1 MVGGIVPLAE
11 VPKTTLVDGVIRRL
25 EELITSG
32 EWPVGSRVPPE
43 PELVR
48 ALGVS
53 RNTVREAVRALVHA
67 GLLDPR
73 PGDGTYVR
81 ADTGLDAALER
92 AARRWGALD
101 ALEVRS
107 MLERDAARLAAKR
120 RDADDLTAIGT
131 AFRRRQRAA
140 AGPERGREFVEAD
153 AAFHQAL
160 VAATH
165 NRVLIE
171 LYAHL
176 ADPLRQSVTEVLRAG
191 DDGTDASHRALADAI
206 EAGDPDAAEDAAT
219 GLLAIS
225 LAALGP
231 APDDGQ
237 EGDGRAADDRAADGP
252 AAADGQAPAAGTR

>member
-1 MVGGIVPLAE
+1 MPLAE
-11 VPKTTLVDGVIRRL
+11 IPKSTLVGTVITRL

-32 EWPVGSRVPPE
+32 EWPVGFRVPPE

-81 ADTGLDAALER
+81 ADTGLDAALQR

-101 ALEVRS
+101 AFEVRN
-107 MLERDAARLAAKR
+107 MLEGNAARLAAQR
-120 RDADDLTAIGT
+120 RNDADLDTIEMAL
-131 AFRRRQRAA
+131 RRRGGDDQA
-140 AGPERGREFVEAD
+140 FLEAD
-153 AAFHQAL
+153 AAFHQAV

-171 LYAHL
+171 LYSHL
-176 ADPLRQSVTEVLRAG
+176 ADPLRASVAEVHRVSGDPL
-191 DDGTDASHRALADAI
+191 DDGHHALARAI
-206 EAGDPDAAEDAAT
+206 RDGDPAAAELAAT
-219 GLLAIS
+219 GLITTS
-225 LAALGP
+225 LATLN
-231 APDDGQ
+231 
-237 EGDGRAADDRAADGP
+237 ADRDGP
-252 AAADGQAPAAGTR
+252 R

>member
-1 MVGGIVPLAE
+1 MPLTE
-11 VPKTTLVDGVIRRL
+11 IPKSTLVGTVITRL

-32 EWPVGSRVPPE
+32 EWPVGFRVPAE

-101 ALEVRS
+101 ALEVRD
-107 MLERDAARLAAKR
+107 MLERDAARLAAQR
-120 RDADDLTAIGT
+120 RNEVDLDAIEAALRHRAEVQLAHRTALPD
-131 AFRRRQRAA
+131 AA
-140 AGPERGREFVEAD
+140 DSADVADAVGSDGGNQAFVEAD
-153 AAFHQAL
+153 AAFHQAV

-171 LYAHL
+171 LYSHL
-176 ADPLRQSVTEVLRAG
+176 ADPLRASVAEVLRVSDSRL
-191 DDGTDASHRALADAI
+191 DDGHEALARAI
-206 EAGDPDAAEDAAT
+206 RDGDPAAAELAAT
-219 GLLAIS
+219 DLLAMS
-225 LAALGP
+225 LAALNADEEGP
-231 APDDGQ
+231 
-237 EGDGRAADDRAADGP
+237 R
-252 AAADGQAPAAGTR
+252 

>member
-1 MVGGIVPLAE
+1 MPLAE
-11 VPKTTLVDGVIRRL
+11 VPRTTLVDGVIRRL

-81 ADTGLDAALER
+81 ADTGLDTALER

-107 MLERDAARLAAKR
+107 MLERDAARLAARR
-120 RDADDLTAIGT
+120 RDAGDLTAIDA
-131 AFRRRQRAA
+131 AFRRRLRAA
-140 AGPERGREFVEAD
+140 SRANRDGEFVEAD
-153 AAFHQAL
+153 AAFHQAV

-191 DDGTDASHRALADAI
+191 DDGTDACHRALADAI
-206 EAGDPDAAEDAAT
+206 AAGDPDAAEDAAT

-231 APDDGQ
+231 SRDDAPAAGGRVPDD
-237 EGDGRAADDRAADGP
+237 DHAADDHAAD
-252 AAADGQAPAAGTR
+252 DGQAPAGETR

>member
-1 MVGGIVPLAE
+1 VPLAG
-11 VPKTTLVDGVIRRL
+11 VSKSTLVEGVISRL

-32 EWPVGSRVPPE
+32 EWPVGFRVPPE

-92 AARRWGALD
+92 AARQWGAID

-107 MLERDAARLAAKR
+107 MLERDAARLAAQR
-120 RDADDLTAIGT
+120 RDDAGMAAIEAALALMRVAETDDDPA
-131 AFRRRQRAA
+131 
-140 AGPERGREFVEAD
+140 FVEAD
-153 AAFHQAL
+153 AAFHEAV

-165 NRVLIE
+165 NQVLIE

-176 ADPLRQSVTEVLRAG
+176 AAPLRDSVAEALRG
-191 DDGTDASHRALADAI
+191 DSKARYYASHQTLARAIRKGDAAAAERAATSLLAAALAAVGTDS
-206 EAGDPDAAEDAAT
+206 
-219 GLLAIS
+219 
-225 LAALGP
+225 
-231 APDDGQ
+231 
-237 EGDGRAADDRAADGP
+237 RAAGSRAAGEQP
-252 AAADGQAPAAGTR
+252 R

>member
-1 MVGGIVPLAE
+1 MPLAQ
-11 VPKTTLVDGVIRRL
+11 VSKSTLVDTVITRL

-32 EWPVGSRVPPE
+32 EWPVGFRVPPE
-43 PELVR
+43 PELIR

-101 ALEVRS
+101 ALEVRN
-107 MLERDAARLAAKR
+107 MLERDAARLAAQR
-120 RDADDLTAIGT
+120 RNEADLNEIEAASRHRTEARHAPQDAPRPALPDAAEPDLDADNQA
-131 AFRRRQRAA
+131 
-140 AGPERGREFVEAD
+140 FVEAD
-153 AAFHQAL
+153 AAFHQAV

-171 LYAHL
+171 LYSSL
-176 ADPLRQSVTEVLRAG
+176 AEPLRASVAEVLRIS
-191 DDGTDASHRALADAI
+191 DDGQDECHRALARAI
-206 EAGDPDAAEDAAT
+206 REGDPVAAELAAT
-219 GLLAIS
+219 DLLAMS
-225 LAALGP
+225 LAILNAGEGGP
-231 APDDGQ
+231 
-237 EGDGRAADDRAADGP
+237 R
-252 AAADGQAPAAGTR
+252 

>member
-1 MVGGIVPLAE
+1 MPLAQ
-11 VPKTTLVDGVIRRL
+11 VSKSTLVDTVITRL

-32 EWPVGSRVPPE
+32 EWAVGFRVPPE

-101 ALEVRS
+101 ALEVRN
-107 MLERDAARLAAKR
+107 MLERDAARLAAQR
-120 RDADDLTAIGT
+120 RNEADLNEIEAALRHRTEARHAPQHAVPDAAEPDLDADH
-131 AFRRRQRAA
+131 RA
-140 AGPERGREFVEAD
+140 FVEAD
-153 AAFHQAL
+153 ATFHQAV

-171 LYAHL
+171 LYSSL
-176 ADPLRQSVTEVLRAG
+176 AGPLRASVAEVLRIS
-191 DDGTDASHRALADAI
+191 DDGQDECHRALARAI
-206 EAGDPDAAEDAAT
+206 REGDPVAAERAAT
-219 GLLAIS
+219 DLLAMS
-225 LAALGP
+225 LAILNAGEGGP
-231 APDDGQ
+231 
-237 EGDGRAADDRAADGP
+237 R
-252 AAADGQAPAAGTR
+252 

>member
-1 MVGGIVPLAE
+1 MPLTE
-11 VPKTTLVDGVIRRL
+11 VPKSTLVQAVISRL

-92 AARRWGALD
+92 AARRWGAID
-101 ALEVRS
+101 ALEVRN
-107 MLERDAARLAAKR
+107 MLERDAAGLAAQR
-120 RDADDLTAIGT
+120 RNDADLDAIEAALG
-131 AFRRRQRAA
+131 RRAA
-140 AGPERGREFVEAD
+140 ANPEADDQEFLAAD
-153 AAFHQAL
+153 AAFHQAV

-171 LYAHL
+171 LYSHL
-176 ADPLRQSVTEVLRAG
+176 ADPLRASVAEVLRV
-191 DDGTDASHRALADAI
+191 TDERLDEVHQAVASAI
-206 EAGDPDAAEDAAT
+206 RDGDPAVAEQAAT
-219 GLLAIS
+219 DVLAAS
-225 LAALGP
+225 MAALGP
-231 APDDGQ
+231 
-237 EGDGRAADDRAADGP
+237 R
-252 AAADGQAPAAGTR
+252 

>member
-11 VPKTTLVDGVIRRL
+11 IPKSTLVETVISRL

-32 EWPVGSRVPPE
+32 EWPIGCRVPPE

-92 AARRWGALD
+92 AARRWSALD
-101 ALEVRS
+101 ALEVRN

-120 RDADDLTAIGT
+120 RNELDLGAIE
-131 AFRRRQRAA
+131 AALRRRAEAGRAGLD
-140 AGPERGREFVEAD
+140 AGRQAFAEAD
-153 AAFHQAL
+153 AAFHRAV

-165 NRVLIE
+165 NRVLVE
-171 LYAHL
+171 LYSHL
-176 ADPLRQSVTEVLRAG
+176 ADPLRASVVEVLRVSDG
-191 DDGTDASHRALADAI
+191 ELDDEHEAVARAI
-206 EAGDPDAAEDAAT
+206 RAGDPAAAELAASD
-219 GLLAIS
+219 LLAAS
-225 LAALGP
+225 LAALS
-231 APDDGQ
+231 AEEEDDS
-237 EGDGRAADDRAADGP
+237 R
-252 AAADGQAPAAGTR
+252 

>member
-1 MVGGIVPLAE
+1 MPLAQ
-11 VPKTTLVDGVIRRL
+11 VPKSTLVETVITRL

-32 EWPVGSRVPPE
+32 EWPVGFRVPPE

-81 ADTGLDAALER
+81 ADSGLDAALER

-101 ALEVRS
+101 ALEVRN
-107 MLERDAARLAAKR
+107 MLERDAARLAA
-120 RDADDLTAIGT
+120 
-131 AFRRRQRAA
+131 RRRSELDLNAIEAASRHRTEARRASRSA
-140 AGPERGREFVEAD
+140 TPDPADPDASNQAFIEAD
-153 AAFHQAL
+153 ATFHQAV

-171 LYAHL
+171 LYSSL
-176 ADPLRQSVTEVLRAG
+176 AGPLRASVAEVLRISDDAG
-191 DDGTDASHRALADAI
+191 QDESHHALARAIRDA
-206 EAGDPDAAEDAAT
+206 DPVAAEHAAT
-219 GLLAIS
+219 DLLAMS
-225 LAALGP
+225 LAILNA
-231 APDDGQ
+231 GQ
-237 EGDGRAADDRAADGP
+237 DGP
-252 AAADGQAPAAGTR
+252 R

>member
-1 MVGGIVPLAE
+1 VPLTE
-11 VPKTTLVDGVIRRL
+11 VPKSTLVATVISRL

-32 EWPVGSRVPPE
+32 EWPVGFRVPPE

-92 AARRWGALD
+92 AARRWNAID

-107 MLERDAARLAAKR
+107 MLERDAARLATQRRNETDLAAIEAALRR
-120 RDADDLTAIGT
+120 RDEASAACRSAPPHAPGT
-131 AFRRRQRAA
+131 SLDASYQAL
-140 AGPERGREFVEAD
+140 VETD
-153 AAFHQAL
+153 AAFHQA
-160 VAATH
+160 VAAATH

-171 LYAHL
+171 LYSHL
-176 ADPLRQSVTEVLRAG
+176 ADPLRASVAEVLRVGEGAL
-191 DDGTDASHRALADAI
+191 DEEHHALARAI
-206 EAGDPDAAEDAAT
+206 RAGDPAVAEIAAT
-219 GLLAIS
+219 DLLALS
-225 LAALGP
+225 LAALN
-231 APDDGQ
+231 
-237 EGDGRAADDRAADGP
+237 ADDEDPR
-252 AAADGQAPAAGTR
+252 

>member
-1 MVGGIVPLAE
+1 MPLAE
-11 VPKTTLVDGVIRRL
+11 IPKSTLVETVIARL

-32 EWPVGSRVPPE
+32 EWPVGFRVPPE

-101 ALEVRS
+101 ALEVRN
-107 MLERDAARLAAKR
+107 MLERDAARIAAQR
-120 RDADDLTAIGT
+120 RDEAGLDAIE
-131 AFRRRQRAA
+131 AALRRRAEASTRAFAETGDQAA
-140 AGPERGREFVEAD
+140 AEANKQAFVEAD
-153 AAFHQAL
+153 AAFHQAV
-160 VAATH
+160 VAATR

-171 LYAHL
+171 LYEHL
-176 ADPLRQSVTEVLRAG
+176 ANPLRASVTEVLRVSDSG
-191 DDGTDASHRALADAI
+191 LDHGHHRLARAI
-206 EAGDPDAAEDAAT
+206 RDGDPAAAELAAT
-219 GLLAIS
+219 DLLATS
-225 LAALGP
+225 LAALNSG
-231 APDDGQ
+231 
-237 EGDGRAADDRAADGP
+237 EGALE
-252 AAADGQAPAAGTR
+252 